1 MKSKSSRHRENKIRI
16 ITRALIPVLLLG
28 VLIVLVLVLQQRH
41 RPEDSKDYIPIPDQS
56 NVASPDFDKIENGIH
71 VRTGFVD
78 GEGLMTV
85 VTHCTACHSASLVTQ
100 NRMSREGWEQ
110 TIRWMQK
117 TQNLWEL
124 GDNEVVILDYLSAH
138 YAPQKKGRRPN
149 LQGIEWYKLN
159 SQ

>member
-1 MKSKSSRHRENKIRI
+1 MRTEKNRRRSEAIRTV
-16 ITRALIPVLLLG
+16 TRALIPVLLLG

-78 GEGLMTV
+78 GNGLMTV
-85 VTHCTACHSASLVTQ
+85 VTHCTACHSAGLVTQ

-117 TQNLWEL
+117 TQNLWDL
-124 GDNEVVILDYLSAH
+124 GDNEVVILDYLTAH

-149 LQGIEWYKLN
+149 LTDVEWYELP